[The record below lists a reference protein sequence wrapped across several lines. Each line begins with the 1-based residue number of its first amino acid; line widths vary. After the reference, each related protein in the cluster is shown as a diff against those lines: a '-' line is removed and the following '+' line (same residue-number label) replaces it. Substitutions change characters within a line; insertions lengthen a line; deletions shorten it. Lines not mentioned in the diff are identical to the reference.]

1 MTRRQA
7 LVGRLLRRD
16 QSHYRTKNLV
26 TRTFTSRKTR
36 PATEMGLQKKH
47 NATNVF
53 EKYKGRIVVKGF
65 AQEAE
70 LDFDETFAPVIRIDS
85 VRSLFAICAA
95 NDLRIVQVDCKNA
108 FLHSQSDFEIYVQ
121 QPEGFVDA
129 NHPDAVLLLNK
140 ALYGLKQASH

>member
-16 QSHYRTKNLV
+16 HSHYRTKNLV
-26 TRTFTSRKTR
+26 TRTFTSWKTR

-65 AQEAE
+65 A
-70 LDFDETFAPVIRIDS
+70 
-85 VRSLFAICAA
+85 
-95 NDLRIVQVDCKNA
+95 
-108 FLHSQSDFEIYVQ
+108 
-121 QPEGFVDA
+121 
-129 NHPDAVLLLNK
+129 
-140 ALYGLKQASH
+140 